1 MSVINK
7 QTAMTWTG
15 LDIDKIFKD
24 LKELERT
31 EVLVGIPD
39 ANTGRPNGQPITN
52 AALGYIHEN
61 GSTAANIP
69 ARPWLIPG
77 ILNEENKI
85 VGYLRKGAD
94 GALNGNYSEAVRY
107 MGFAGTVARDSA
119 KAMIN
124 SNIQPALAASTLL
137 ARRRRGVTRTN
148 TLIDIGAMRNSVN
161 YIVSK
166 K

>member
-24 LKELERT
+24 LKALERT

-39 ANTGRPNGQPITN
+39 ANTDRPNGQPITN

-61 GSTAANIP
+61 GSAAANIP

-94 GALNGNYSEAVRY
+94 GALNGNYNEAVRY
-107 MGFAGTVARDSA
+107 MGFAGTTARDSA

-148 TLIDIGAMRNSVN
+148 TLIDTGAMRNSVN